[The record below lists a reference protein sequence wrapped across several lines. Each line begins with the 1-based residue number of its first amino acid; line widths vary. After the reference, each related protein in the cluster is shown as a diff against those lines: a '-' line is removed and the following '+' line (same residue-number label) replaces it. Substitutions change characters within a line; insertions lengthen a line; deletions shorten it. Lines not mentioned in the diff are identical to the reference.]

1 MVSNCGRYSK
11 LVHILPT
18 WTKVRMGMALPQ
30 CREAVRAKPTG
41 GVPCLILSPIN
52 LEDPWGCSWGA
63 GNGYNRNY
71 GYNPIGQL

>member
-1 MVSNCGRYSK
+1 
-11 LVHILPT
+11 
-18 WTKVRMGMALPQ
+18 MGMALPQ